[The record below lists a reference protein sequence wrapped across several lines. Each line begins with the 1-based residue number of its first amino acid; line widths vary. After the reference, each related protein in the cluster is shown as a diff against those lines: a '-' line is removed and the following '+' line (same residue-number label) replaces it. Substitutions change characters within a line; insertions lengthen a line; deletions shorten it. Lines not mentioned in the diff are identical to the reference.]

1 MLEVRN
7 LTKRYG
13 TNNAVS
19 DLSFD
24 IGSGGIY
31 GFLGPNGAGKSTTM
45 NIITGYLAAT
55 SGSVV
60 IDGHDILKEPREAK
74 KRMGYLPEVPPL
86 YPDLTVREYLNFAAE
101 LKGIKRAGR
110 SSEVG
115 DIMDRTGLYG
125 VESRLIRNLSKGY
138 RQRTGI
144 ACALLGYPELI
155 ILDEPTAGLDPAQ
168 IIEIRDLILSLKDD
182 HAVIL
187 SSHILQEISAVCDH
201 IMVIS
206 HGRLMAEGTP
216 DDIMKSM
223 NVENRTVLLAKAGRE
238 KLGEILSGTAGVVS
252 VDTCDV
258 ENDTVKAEIKSDPD
272 VDIREDIFRAV
283 VNSGFAL
290 LDMHSDSM
298 SLEDVYMYLTS
309 DEYAASLQREAEEAE
324 GADKANTAGDV
335 NTADTN
341 TAANAAEANTA
352 ETNTAETNI
361 TGAVNAAETST
372 AETNAAET
380 GTAENSGEE
389 ESDNRV
395 TGAEAGNN
403 TEDSDKEE
411 E

>member
-13 TNNAVS
+13 TNMAVS

-31 GFLGPNGAGKSTTM
+31 GLLGPNGAGKSTTM

-55 SGSVV
+55 GGSVK
-60 IDGHDILKEPREAK
+60 IDGHDIVKEPKEAK

-101 LKGIKRAGR
+101 LKGIKKAGR

-115 DIMDRTGLYG
+115 EIMDRTGLYS

-144 ACALLGYPELI
+144 ACALLGLPELI

-206 HGRLMAEGTP
+206 HGRLMAEGTS

-223 NVENRTVLLAKAGRE
+223 NVENRTVLLVKADRE
-238 KLGEILSGTAGVVS
+238 RLGEAVSGIPGVVS
-252 VDTCDV
+252 VEFRDV
-258 ENDTVKAEIKSDPD
+258 EEGILKAEIKSEPEA
-272 VDIREDIFRAV
+272 DIREELFRAA
-283 VNSGFAL
+283 VNSGSVL
-290 LDMHSDSM
+290 LDMHSARM

-309 DEYAASLQREAEEAE
+309 DEYAASLQKE
-324 GADKANTAGDV
+324 AGDS
-335 NTADTN
+335 A
-341 TAANAAEANTA
+341 
-352 ETNTAETNI
+352 
-361 TGAVNAAETST
+361 
-372 AETNAAET
+372 
-380 GTAENSGEE
+380 
-389 ESDNRV
+389 
-395 TGAEAGNN
+395 GAEAGDSAGAE
-403 TEDSDKEE
+403 TEEGAGAEAEEGAGAAENSRAGADPGTAEAEGSAESGADTDKSDREE

>member
-13 TNNAVS
+13 TNTAISN
-19 DLSFD
+19 LSFD

-31 GFLGPNGAGKSTTM
+31 GLLGPNGAGKSTTM

-55 SGSVV
+55 SGTVT
-60 IDGHDILKEPREAK
+60 IDGHDILKEPREVK

-86 YPDLTVREYLNFAAE
+86 YPDLTVREYLDFAAE
-101 LKGIKRAGR
+101 LKGIKGADRN
-110 SSEVG
+110 SEVG
-115 DIMDRTGLYG
+115 EIMDRTGLYS
-125 VESRLIRNLSKGY
+125 VENRLIRNLSKGY

-144 ACALLGYPELI
+144 ACALLGLPELI

-223 NVENRTVLLAKAGRE
+223 NVENRTVLLAKAPKER
-238 KLGEILSGTAGVVS
+238 LGETLSGIAGVVS
-252 VDTCDV
+252 VETHDM

-272 VDIREDIFRAV
+272 KDIREDLFRAA
-283 VNSGFAL
+283 VNSGFTL
-290 LDMHSDSM
+290 LDMHSDRM

-309 DEYAASLQREAEEAE
+309 DEYAASLQKEAEDTEEA
-324 GADKANTAGDV
+324 
-335 NTADTN
+335 
-341 TAANAAEANTA
+341 
-352 ETNTAETNI
+352 
-361 TGAVNAAETST
+361 AAETDGDN
-372 AETNAAET
+372 APEAAENNSEIEDNDNSET
-380 GTAENSGEE
+380 GSNE
-389 ESDNRV
+389 
-395 TGAEAGNN
+395 EAGNN